1 MKLFLLCALAL
12 IAGAVAAAPSERSVA
27 EFSAL
32 RPGAAL
38 PDEWQITTLPRIE
51 RHTRYVLAE
60 DDGVTVLRAESD
72 RSMSSVL
79 RRTDVDPAQWPWLR
93 WRWRVDTLVEK
104 SSLAAKET
112 DDFSARVY
120 VLFDVDISQLPFL
133 ERARVRIARALYGGD
148 LPLAA
153 LCYVWAT
160 SEPVG
165 TSAWNAYTD
174 RVRVIV
180 VESGGERLGRWVD
193 VERNVAEDYRA
204 AFGTPPPRVS
214 AVVIASDSDNTGGR
228 ALAWFGDMVFAA
240 AQRGARR

>member
-1 MKLFLLCALAL
+1 MNRLAL
-12 IAGAVAAAPSERSVA
+12 LALLLVAGAMPAAAAELPVA
-27 EFSAL
+27 RFSAL
-32 RPGAAL
+32 QPGAAL
-38 PDEWQITTLPRIE
+38 PPEWQLTTLPRIE
-51 RHTRYVLAE
+51 RHTDYRLA
-60 DDGVTVLRAESD
+60 DDSGVTVLRAESD

-79 RRTDVDPAQWPWLR
+79 RRVDVDPGQLPWLR

-112 DDFSARVY
+112 DDFAARVY
-120 VLFDVDISQLPFL
+120 VLFDVDIARLPFL
-133 ERARVRIARALYGGD
+133 ERAKIRIARALYGGD

-160 SEPVG
+160 TEPVG

-180 VESGGERLGRWVD
+180 AGSGRERLGRWIE

-204 AFGTPPPRVS
+204 AFGTAPPKVTGI
-214 AVVIASDSDNTGGR
+214 VIASDSDNTGGR
-228 ALAWFGDMVFAA
+228 GLAWFGDMTFASA
-240 AQRGARR
+240 PAGARP